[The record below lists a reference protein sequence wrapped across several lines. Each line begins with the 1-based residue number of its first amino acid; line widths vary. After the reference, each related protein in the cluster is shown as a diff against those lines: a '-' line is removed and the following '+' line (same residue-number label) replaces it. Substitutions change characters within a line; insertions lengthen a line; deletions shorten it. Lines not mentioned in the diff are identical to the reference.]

1 MAVLGADS
9 LPPGAA
15 AGGPRTQGRDG
26 GAGQERARH
35 LHLPRRLPP
44 HPREPGTVGGR
55 WHFVWLLRQALCE
68 EVLCSAALR
77 RSYCP
82 PLGVLASTSSAGHGT
97 ARHTVCRRHGT
108 RTPALHRR
116 LHSNA
121 LHPTHPPSCLQQV
134 MAQVAGTVRSWFR
147 IGFHIHVKSMSYG
160 SSLNLRPVHFG

>member
-1 MAVLGADS
+1 M
-9 LPPGAA
+9 
-15 AGGPRTQGRDG
+15 
-26 GAGQERARH
+26 
-35 LHLPRRLPP
+35 
-44 HPREPGTVGGR
+44 
-55 WHFVWLLRQALCE
+55 WLLRQALCE

-108 RTPALHRR
+108 RTPHCTDC
-116 LHSNA
+116 NA
-121 LHPTHPPSCLQQV
+121 LHPTLPLSCLQQV

>member
-1 MAVLGADS
+1 MLHCGA
-9 LPPGAA
+9 PTA
-15 AGGPRTQGRDG
+15 
-26 GAGQERARH
+26 
-35 LHLPRRLPP
+35 LHSAC
-44 HPREPGTVGGR
+44 
-55 WHFVWLLRQALCE
+55 WLAL
-68 EVLCSAALR
+68 AL
-77 RSYCP
+77 
-82 PLGVLASTSSAGHGT
+82 LALGT